1 MRPHD
6 VIIETSRIE
15 GGIPA
20 KISRLI
26 HLGWEILAELVFDD
40 GNIITAN
47 LSREQYDKLNLQPQ
61 QKVFVK
67 PKNAKA
73 FPAAYAA

>member
-1 MRPHD
+1 M
-6 VIIETSRIE
+6 
-15 GGIPA
+15 
-20 KISRLI
+20 
-26 HLGWEILAELVFDD
+26 VFDD

-67 PKNAKA
+67 PKDAKA